1 MPSSDVTMTAPA
13 ADFTDT
19 GATRTL
25 LLPKKGKG
33 LFDRSPRPRAIK
45 LSRSDRWLRGISYV
59 WISLFALFC
68 LLPFVLIVS
77 ASFSSESAIR
87 ADGFG
92 LWPKEFTFAAY
103 ELIFQAPR
111 QILGA
116 YAVTVTMTVFGT
128 AIGLFVIA
136 MTGYAL
142 YRQDFP
148 FRNQIS
154 FFIYFTT
161 LFSAGLAPTFLWV
174 GRDLGLRGTY
184 LAVFLQLL
192 MTPWLIILM
201 KNFMKTVPYE
211 IVESGKID
219 GAGDFRIFAKLTL
232 PMMKPALAT
241 IGLFLALAYW
251 NEWYLSSLYL
261 GSTVEFKPLQYYL
274 YNVINTASALRNS
287 VAGANVSI
295 ADLPSNTLKMAS
307 AVVATGPIL
316 LFYPFV
322 QKYFVSGITVGA
334 VKG

>member
-1 MPSSDVTMTAPA
+1 MPSSDLTMNPPV
-13 ADFTDT
+13 TDT
-19 GATRTL
+19 GATKTL
-25 LLPKKGKG
+25 LLPTRDKS
-33 LFDRSPRPRAIK
+33 LFARSPRPRSIR
-45 LSRSDRWLRGISYV
+45 LSASDRWLRGISYV
-59 WISLFALFC
+59 WITLFALFC

-77 ASFSSESAIR
+77 ASFSSEAAIR
-87 ADGFG
+87 KDGFG
-92 LWPKEFTFAAY
+92 LLPKGFSLAAY

-111 QILGA
+111 QIIGA
-116 YAVTVTMTVFGT
+116 YVVTVTMTVLGT
-128 AIGLFVIA
+128 AIGLFIIA
-136 MTGYAL
+136 MTGFAL

-148 FRNQIS
+148 FRNHIS

-161 LFSAGLAPTFLWV
+161 LFSAGLAPTFLWITQ
-174 GRDLGLRGTY
+174 GLHLRGSY

-201 KNFMKTVPYE
+201 KNFMRTVPYE

-219 GAGDFRIFAKLTL
+219 GAGDFRIFAQLTL

-261 GSTVEFKPLQYYL
+261 GSTLEFKPLQYYL
-274 YNVINTASALRNS
+274 YNIINTANALRNS
-287 VAGANVSI
+287 IAGANVSI
-295 ADLPSNTLKMAS
+295 SDLPSNTLKMAS

-322 QKYFVSGITVGA
+322 QKYFVSGITIGA